1 MSELVPPRVQQDT
14 SLAID
19 LGQKGQGYGE
29 INNAIDASHLGPSW
43 GTEYKVKTNGKI
55 EVSGG
60 IGPAL
65 KGEMKVNNDYFSVS
79 TGYTKEFGA
88 KAGASIGIDFGPY
101 DFGVFGDLNRD
112 YSTSIGY
119 G

>member
-1 MSELVPPRVQQDT
+1 M
-14 SLAID
+14 
-19 LGQKGQGYGE
+19 
-29 INNAIDASHLGPSW
+29 
-43 GTEYKVKTNGKI
+43 

-88 KAGASIGIDFGPY
+88 KAGASNWY
-101 DFGVFGDLNRD
+101 
-112 YSTSIGY
+112 
-119 G
+119 